1 MHLRCRNPRRSRSPP
16 LDRLFIHNLQKTI
29 KLYYYIHTDKCS
41 ISLKKIA
48 QKNKLEIITTE
59 KDYLRIKDYGHKN
72 LIVAKVKLIIE
83 NKDNFINEIMKIN
96 AKKN

>member
-1 MHLRCRNPRRSRSPP
+1 MNAL
-16 LDRLFIHNLQKTI
+16 
-29 KLYYYIHTDKCS
+29 S
-41 ISLKKIA
+41 IV
-48 QKNKLEIITTE
+48 TTE

-83 NKDNFINEIMKIN
+83 NKDNFINEIMNIN